1 MAIHNQCLLLLLCLL
16 NQREIS
22 TLKTRCDSTYP
33 AFVVCSLLP
42 AQGGNRVS
50 SSEAYLGKNTDF
62 SSLRNSTLL
71 SQLLSDEGAVRE
83 GTEESA
89 KPLCFSRVRGTSAVR
104 NAVRCTERFWLHRI
118 WSFLPSFSV
127 TSNLSYVICSNL
139 TTLHGQIRNQVT
151 NREPLC
157 FIRQLLCLF
166 LDSCLCVAQM
176 PFVYFRDTCFQ
187 DNARPLQQ

>member
-1 MAIHNQCLLLLLCLL
+1 MLVCNLKLDQSYLSYLLLMAIHNQCLLLLLCLL

-71 SQLLSDEGAVRE
+71 SQLLTDEGIASSSNEWERNKSVWSCER
-83 GTEESA
+83 
-89 KPLCFSRVRGTSAVR
+89 RNRGVSKAFV
-104 NAVRCTERFWLHRI
+104 
-118 WSFLPSFSV
+118 FLPCQRDKRCQKCCQMHRTLLTS
-127 TSNLSYVICSNL
+127 SNLELPPIFFCHIQFVICNL
-139 TTLHGQIRNQVT
+139 L
-151 NREPLC
+151 
-157 FIRQLLCLF
+157 
-166 LDSCLCVAQM
+166 
-176 PFVYFRDTCFQ
+176 
-187 DNARPLQQ
+187 